1 MQYQSTTYSVKHFNF
16 NFIEYLNKVTHFD
29 IIAFYLS
36 KNWRVAM
43 CKLVYSPARFARV

>member
-1 MQYQSTTYSVKHFNF
+1 MQYQLLTTYSVKHF